1 MFRPFH
7 ADFVFTV
14 LGTSLSSRSRF
25 FFMARSLR
33 TRDRPMLAP
42 DMEHRCQMWQGF
54 AALFV
59 PSKILAAFS
68 CRPAAPQRTKTFHIT
83 SHLSQSVQI
92 KINHH
97 KPKSKHASLSFAPSR
112 LPFLLLKI
120 TWSLNTETREEC
132 TSQSLKRDRSIRR
145 SRVSEIDFLI

>member
-1 MFRPFH
+1 
-7 ADFVFTV
+7 
-14 LGTSLSSRSRF
+14 
-25 FFMARSLR
+25 
-33 TRDRPMLAP
+33 
-42 DMEHRCQMWQGF
+42 MWQGF

-97 KPKSKHASLSFAPSR
+97 KPNSKHASLSFAPSR

-145 SRVSEIDFLI
+145 SRVSEIDFLIQVVAQDLTGGARPRRDFCDDLTTTLRNFGYSVFMRWN